1 MSRMREI
8 LYAANAAADYSNEAL
23 RSQAAQVDV
32 DALEAI
38 VEKTA
43 SRAIVLAHA
52 LDVLKDGGDI
62 QHPMQAFLH
71 AAECPAT
78 GVTLTDSEFFACLAI
93 WGRWCEAADRSN
105 GAQPVVP
112 SPDLF
117 AKQFLNRN
125 FGPLSE

>member
-1 MSRMREI
+1 MSKMREI

-23 RSQAAQVDV
+23 RSQAEQVDV

-52 LDVLKDGGDI
+52 LDVLKEGGDI

-78 GVTLTDSEFFACLAI
+78 GVELNDQEFFACLAI
-93 WGRWCEAADRSN
+93 WGRWCEAAHPANVAKAVAAQDMNEALGPFAQRFMRS
-105 GAQPVVP
+105 
-112 SPDLF
+112 
-117 AKQFLNRN
+117 
-125 FGPLSE
+125 E